1 MDKLKKPEIFARSFI
16 EEFLRSS
23 FGSMSKK
30 ELELLIFKLLL
41 KDRDELTKYNK
52 FELSKLLKISESKD
66 IVKLKGGENIYL
78 VVDTVDIK
86 TLREFQIK
94 GHCLQKQDRKF
105 KLVPPNFQLSLL
117 RSDNAN

>member
-1 MDKLKKPEIFARSFI
+1 MVQVNTSDYGDSRIVQP
-16 EEFLRSS
+16 
-23 FGSMSKK
+23 SK
-30 ELELLIFKLLL
+30 
-41 KDRDELTKYNK
+41 T
-52 FELSKLLKISESKD
+52 ESKD
-66 IVKLKGGENIYL
+66 LVKLKGGENIYL